1 MVETM
6 WSLLHFQW
14 PTSKF
19 PLKRN
24 HKSSFIIKSQG
35 LDILFHITMRDSSH
49 PEKGQ

>member
-6 WSLLHFQW
+6 WSLLHFPW

-19 PLKRN
+19 PLESK
-24 HKSSFIIKSQG
+24 HKPSFIMKSQG
-35 LDILFHITMRDSSH
+35 LDILFCIIMRASSH